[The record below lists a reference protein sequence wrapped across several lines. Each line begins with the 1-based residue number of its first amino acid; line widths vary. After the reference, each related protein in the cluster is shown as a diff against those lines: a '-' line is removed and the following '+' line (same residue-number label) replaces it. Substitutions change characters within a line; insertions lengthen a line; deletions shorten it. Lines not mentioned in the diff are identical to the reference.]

1 MTYIYSSEITDH
13 AMPDRE
19 DDPSP
24 EHFKVEVDALLTSF
38 VDLWIAI
45 AVLIIDV
52 LLKRVCKQASPWRPQ
67 SVVKSLEPVS
77 EEDLSWE
84 AILEWEENL
93 SEDQHNILVK
103 VVADDPADASVA
115 PPTMHEQKPV

>member
-1 MTYIYSSEITDH
+1 MMTYIDSSEITDH

-24 EHFKVEVDALLTSF
+24 EYFKVEVDALLTSF

-52 LLKRVCKQASPWRPQ
+52 LLKRVCKQASP
-67 SVVKSLEPVS
+67 
-77 EEDLSWE
+77 
-84 AILEWEENL
+84 
-93 SEDQHNILVK
+93 
-103 VVADDPADASVA
+103 
-115 PPTMHEQKPV
+115 